1 MSTRVLITGFE
12 PFGESRLNP
21 SALLVE
27 RLVKEGIPGVDLHS
41 IVLPVEFDRST
52 QMLLKKIKECRPD
65 FVISFGQA
73 EGRNGITP
81 EKVAINFDDARIPDN
96 SGVQRKNK
104 KIDENG
110 PDAYFSTLPVE
121 KMVEAIKSEGIVST
135 LSLSAG
141 AFVCN
146 HLFYEVQRALQ
157 GSAIKS
163 GFIHLPLIS
172 EQSDEFP
179 GQPTLDLSLMVRGAK
194 AAILSAL

>member
-12 PFGESRLNP
+12 PFGNSKLNP

-27 RLVKEGIPGVDLHS
+27 RLDKERIPGVELHS
-41 IVLPVEFDRST
+41 IVLPVEFDRSV
-52 QMLLKKIKECRPD
+52 QILLQKIEECGPD
-65 FVISFGQA
+65 FVVSFGQA
-73 EGRNGITP
+73 EGRTGITP

-96 SGVQRKNK
+96 SGDQRKNK

-110 PDAYFSTLPVE
+110 PDAYFSTMPVE
-121 KMVEAIKSEGIVST
+121 KMVEAIKSEGIVSA

-163 GFIHLPLIS
+163 GFIHLPLIP

>member
-12 PFGESRLNP
+12 PFGNSKLNP

-27 RLVKEGIPGVDLHS
+27 RLGKERIPGVELHS
-41 IVLPVEFDRST
+41 IVLPVEFDRSVRI
-52 QMLLKKIKECRPD
+52 LLQKIEECRPD

-73 EGRNGITP
+73 EGRTGITP

-96 SGVQRKNK
+96 SGDQRKNK

-121 KMVEAIKSEGIVST
+121 RMVEAIRSEGIVSA

-163 GFIHLPLIS
+163 GFIHLPLIP

>member
-1 MSTRVLITGFE
+1 MSARVLITGFE
-12 PFGESRLNP
+12 PFGNSKLNP

-27 RLVKEGIPGVDLHS
+27 RLDKERIPGVELHS
-41 IVLPVEFDRST
+41 IVLPVEFDQSV
-52 QMLLKKIKECRPD
+52 QILLQKIEECRPD

-73 EGRNGITP
+73 EGRTGITP

-96 SGVQRKNK
+96 SGDQRRNK

-110 PDAYFSTLPVE
+110 PDAYFSTLPIE
-121 KMVEAIKSEGIVST
+121 KMVEAIKSEGIVSA

-157 GSAIKS
+157 GSVIRS
-163 GFIHLPLIS
+163 GFIHLPLIP

-179 GQPTLDLSLMVRGAK
+179 GQPTMDLSLMVRGAK

>member
-12 PFGESRLNP
+12 PFGNSKLNP

-27 RLVKEGIPGVDLHS
+27 RLGKERIPGVELHS
-41 IVLPVEFDRST
+41 IVLPVEFDRSVRI
-52 QMLLKKIKECRPD
+52 LLQKIEECRPD

-73 EGRNGITP
+73 EGRTGITP

-96 SGVQRKNK
+96 SGDQRKNK

-121 KMVEAIKSEGIVST
+121 RMVEAIKSEGIVSA

-163 GFIHLPLIS
+163 GFIHLPLIP